1 MEPLKIE
8 ISNSATLWAIKTDK
22 FKKNLLSMS
31 LVLPI
36 NHECTPLD
44 LLFPGVLLRGVE
56 RYPTNARVK
65 RRLEELYAARIGM
78 SGGYYGDSLV
88 VGYLADFLDE
98 GAVSCDFSIFR
109 GVVELLSDIWHRPAT
124 DPGGL
129 LRESEVRLAKNS
141 QIDKIKSEI
150 NNTSLYA
157 INRARELVCSG
168 EPYGFS
174 VTEEHIAE
182 VTAGRLTERWHKVR
196 ESSHINFFYV
206 GAKDGAEVA
215 EVLADAFPPT
225 EACRSSRPAPDIRA
239 TQPGPIVEKELR
251 MPVTQGKLVMGFT
264 AGQVVMSDTPEYY
277 AMCLFSEIFG
287 GSPSSKLFVNL
298 RERLSLCYYCGSY
311 YENYKGII
319 YVSSGIDGSAK
330 EAARAEILS
339 QLDDMQK
346 GRITQT
352 ELDSALLS
360 MKNSYRQIEDSPYSI
375 LSFCFGRASLGLDC
389 SAERF
394 VKRVGEVSIA
404 DVARAAQLVEPRALY
419 FLAGE
424 GGEEA

>member
-8 ISNSATLWAIKTDK
+8 ISSSATLWAIKTDK

-31 LVLPI
+31 LFLPI
-36 NHECTPLD
+36 GQETTPLD
-44 LLFPGVLLRGVE
+44 LLFPGILLRGVE

-88 VGYLADFLDE
+88 MGYLADFLDE

-124 DPGGL
+124 DPTGL
-129 LRESEVRLAKNS
+129 LREGEARLAKNS
-141 QIDKIKSEI
+141 QIDIIKSEI

-157 INRARELVCSG
+157 TNRARELVCGG

-174 VTEEHIAE
+174 VTEEHVSG
-182 VTAGRLTERWHKVR
+182 VTAERLTERWHEVR
-196 ESSHINFFYV
+196 DSSHINFFYV

-215 EVLADAFPPT
+215 EVLADAFPP
-225 EACRSSRPAPDIRA
+225 AKSCRAKRPTPDIRA
-239 TQPGPIVEKELR
+239 TKPGMVVEQESR

-277 AMCLFSEIFG
+277 AMCLFSEVFG
-287 GSPSSKLFVNL
+287 GTPSSKLFVNL

-330 EAARAEILS
+330 EAARAEILA
-339 QLDDMQK
+339 QLEDMKK
-346 GRITQT
+346 GRITKT
-352 ELDSALLS
+352 ELDTALLS

-375 LSFCFGRASLGLDC
+375 ISFCFGRASLGLDC

-394 VKRVGEVSIA
+394 IKRIGEVSVA
-404 DVARAAQLVEPRALY
+404 DIARAAQLVELRALY